1 LGATSRTTWAAFDLT
16 SLAPP
21 ASDCPASTTQL
32 HFSNRPHQ
40 GLDPADSGGR
50 KEIEA
55 GSFVFEFG
63 HICRIGRSHSIKN
76 QDGASALRNMALAA
90 LGTAASVHT

>member
-1 LGATSRTTWAAFDLT
+1 LGATGWTTWAAFDLT

-40 GLDPADSGGR
+40 GLDPADSSGR
-50 KEIEA
+50 NEIEA

-63 HICRIGRSHSIKN
+63 HSFAESDVRTLLRIR
-76 QDGASALRNMALAA
+76 MAL
-90 LGTAASVHT
+90 LP